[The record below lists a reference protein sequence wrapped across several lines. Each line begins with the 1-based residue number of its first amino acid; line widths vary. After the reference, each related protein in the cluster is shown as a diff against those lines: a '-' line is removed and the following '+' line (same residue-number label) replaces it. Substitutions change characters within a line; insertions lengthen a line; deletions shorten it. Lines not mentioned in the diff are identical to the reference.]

1 MFVIMKIEEILFIC
15 SLIDYFLTDARQWR
29 AFLVAERMINMISE
43 LINNDIKQHPE
54 LKTNY
59 EKQKHILDLA
69 VETFILR
76 QTLGC
81 SQETFAQLLGVKSDI
96 IKQIESGD
104 IL

>member
-1 MFVIMKIEEILFIC
+1 
-15 SLIDYFLTDARQWR
+15 
-29 AFLVAERMINMISE
+29 MISE

-59 EKQKHILDLA
+59 EKQKRILDLA
-69 VETFILR
+69 IETFTLR

-81 SQETFAQLLGVKSDI
+81 SQETLAQLLGVKSDI

>member
-1 MFVIMKIEEILFIC
+1 MHANGVL
-15 SLIDYFLTDARQWR
+15 
-29 AFLVAERMINMISE
+29 FLVVERLINMISK
-43 LINNDIKQHPE
+43 LITNDIRQHPK